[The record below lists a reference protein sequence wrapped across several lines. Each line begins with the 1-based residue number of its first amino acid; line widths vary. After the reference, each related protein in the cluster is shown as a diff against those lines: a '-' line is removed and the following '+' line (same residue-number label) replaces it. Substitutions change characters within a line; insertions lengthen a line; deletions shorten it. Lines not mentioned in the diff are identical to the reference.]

1 MVVNHKHSMAVSA
14 YLTVWEISLCTC
26 VYVLVRVLLLDRSP
40 YDTTIHTITCHT

>member
-26 VYVLVRVLLLDRSP
+26 VYVLVCVCVGACAPAGSF
-40 YDTTIHTITCHT
+40 TI